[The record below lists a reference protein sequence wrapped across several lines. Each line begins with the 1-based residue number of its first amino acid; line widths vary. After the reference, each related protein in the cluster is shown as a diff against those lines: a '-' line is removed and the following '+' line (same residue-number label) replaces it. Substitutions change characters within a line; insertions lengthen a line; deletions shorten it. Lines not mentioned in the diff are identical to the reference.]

1 MDEYINKL
9 SPEMKEVLPYLLSG
23 GAGALATS
31 IAASGIK
38 RKPKESRL
46 AHLGKKLA
54 IALGGGLAGAGIYKG
69 IETAKDSFQ
78 NALPAEDVSTE
89 ENLVSAT
96 TNPNVIRG
104 LAGGVAAS
112 GLTYKGM
119 KDSEKVIKSMLPG
132 GGYAGDSAASQ
143 FSDLVRG
150 QTGDSNSKLTDW
162 LKAHSRVTAPASPEL
177 DDIKSKITEEMARLN
192 EAKKSKLPTGEIKK
206 NIEALKNEFEVEK
219 TKVNSALENTLN
231 KRISRVGYKDVD
243 FAGDTAAKQMFN
255 TAKGKVRRGRLN
267 VAGRTTAGRLG
278 RAGLLATA
286 LGSPE
291 IASYVGD
298 LISSGENE

>member
-89 ENLVSAT
+89 ENLVSTT
-96 TNPNVIRG
+96 TNPNIIRS
-104 LAGGVAAS
+104 LLSGGVVAGS
-112 GLTYKGM
+112 GIAGAKGA
-119 KDSEKVIKSMLPG
+119 KKELRSILPENDYGVLAPEKAFKSNV
-132 GGYAGDSAASQ
+132 SAQSGAPE
-143 FSDLVRG
+143 
-150 QTGDSNSKLTDW
+150 SKLTSWIAQRAKD
-162 LKAHSRVTAPASPEL
+162 TAPETSAA
-177 DDIKSKITEEMARLN
+177 T
-192 EAKKSKLPTGEIKK
+192 EAKNLLAQENEKLQKAIKDGADTKDLEK
-206 NIEALKNEFEVEK
+206 NIRKLKREYAAEK
-219 TKVNSALENTLN
+219 NLASSKQVQSLTDRLKIL
-231 KRISRVGYKDVD
+231 GYTDAD
-243 FAGDTAAKQMFN
+243 FAGATKMQRGLN
-255 TAKGKVRRGRLN
+255 TAKGMGRRGWLN
-267 VAGRTTAGRLG
+267 LAGRTTAGRLG
-278 RAGLLATA
+278 RAGALAA
-286 LGSPE
+286 AFGSPE
-291 IASYVGD
+291 IGSYVGD

>member
-89 ENLVSAT
+89 ENIVSAT

-104 LAGGVAAS
+104 LAGGGVLGVS
-112 GLTYKGM
+112 GIAGAKGA
-119 KDSEKVIKSMLPG
+119 KKELRSILPESEYGNLAPEKTFKSNVSAQ
-132 GGYAGDSAASQ
+132 AGAPE
-143 FSDLVRG
+143 
-150 QTGDSNSKLTDW
+150 SKLTSW
-162 LKAHSRVTAPASPEL
+162 IQQRAQAIAPETPEAIKLKGLLEKENTKLKKAIKDGKDIAPLEKKIKELSNKLSAEKRLASSAQVQSL
-177 DDIKSKITEEMARLN
+177 TDRLN
-192 EAKKSKLPTGEIKK
+192 VL
-206 NIEALKNEFEVEK
+206 
-219 TKVNSALENTLN
+219 
-231 KRISRVGYKDVD
+231 GYTDAD
-243 FAGDTAAKQMFN
+243 FAGA
-255 TAKGKVRRGRLN
+255 
-267 VAGRTTAGRLG
+267 TTVSYTHL
-278 RAGLLATA
+278 RAHETL
-286 LGSPE
+286 S
-291 IASYVGD
+291 
-298 LISSGENE
+298 